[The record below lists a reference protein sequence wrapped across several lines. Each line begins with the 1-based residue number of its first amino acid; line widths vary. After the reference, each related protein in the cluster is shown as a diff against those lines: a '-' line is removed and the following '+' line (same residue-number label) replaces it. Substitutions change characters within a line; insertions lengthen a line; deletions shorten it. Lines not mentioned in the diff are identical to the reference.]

1 VIGACSR
8 KLSAEIVAKRSTTAR
23 YLSPAILSGALILVV
38 TCWLAFQIPK
48 GAIVQADELRT
59 AERSR
64 EMLLKGPWTV
74 YSNFA
79 PSFAKPPLQYW
90 LTAMTLPRFAN
101 PAIAVRVWPLLYTI
115 FAAAA
120 VGWLA
125 FLVDPT
131 RSWLILLAVAI
142 FISSPLILMEGCRG
156 LLDVGLTFF
165 TTLAIALAQLAR
177 VRPGWWLGVAI
188 ACWLGTIQKI
198 PLIFLIWLII
208 VLMRLRHPGDRI
220 LLRSRWLKASVILA
234 LVMTAIWP
242 SIQFVHYH
250 MPLARAFVG
259 DDFNE
264 LLLMAELTEKPS
276 IDIAWMIAGWLM
288 LAGGVF
294 LWRGRFHGPVME
306 LSLVLLATAGLF
318 LILNLRSIR
327 YFLPILPALSILLAL
342 LFHRALT
349 QKGKGR
355 TLALVLLLFFVS
367 SGFVYGRMR
376 INHRMQNEF
385 DEQQLAQKLGS
396 LQDEATTTL
405 LIKSSNLLFD
415 RFYLFYGR
423 LHFPLQKKTLEQLRQ
438 APIPPPVIGI
448 CSTEDFFELQ
458 KIYPQARIEQTS
470 DKSVCWRAGKL

>member
-8 KLSAEIVAKRSTTAR
+8 KLSAKIVSESNTTSR
-23 YLSPAILSGALILVV
+23 YLLPTILSGALILVV

-48 GAIVQADELRT
+48 GSIVQADELRT

-79 PSFAKPPLQYW
+79 PSYAKPPLQYW
-90 LTAMTLPRFAN
+90 LTALTLPRFAN

-120 VGWLA
+120 AGWLA

-131 RSWLILLAVAI
+131 RPWLILLAVAI

-156 LLDVGLTFF
+156 LLDLGLTFF

-177 VRPGWWLGVAI
+177 VRPGWWFGVAM

-198 PLIFLIWLII
+198 PLIFLIWFII
-208 VLMRLRHPGDRI
+208 VLIRLRHPGDRV

-234 LVMTAIWP
+234 IVMTAIWP

-250 MPLARAFVG
+250 MPLARAVVG

-276 IDIAWMIAGWLM
+276 IDIAWMMAGWIM

-294 LWRGRFHGPVME
+294 VWRGRFRGPVTE
-306 LSLVLLATAGLF
+306 LLMVLLATAGFF
-318 LILNLRSIR
+318 LILNFRSVR

-349 QKGKGR
+349 QEGKGR
-355 TLALVLLLFFVS
+355 TLALILLLFFVS

-376 INHRMQNEF
+376 INHRVQNEF

-396 LQDEATTTL
+396 LQNETTKTL

-423 LHFPLQKKTLEQLRQ
+423 LRFPLQKQTLEQLRQ
-438 APIPPPVIGI
+438 TPIPPPVIGI
-448 CSTEDFFELQ
+448 CSTEDFFALQ
-458 KIYPQARIEQTS
+458 KIYPQARIEQAS
-470 DKSVCWRAGKL
+470 DKSICWRAGTL

>member
-1 VIGACSR
+1 M
-8 KLSAEIVAKRSTTAR
+8 SAEIVSKSSTTSR

-90 LTAMTLPRFAN
+90 LTALTLPRCAN
-101 PAIAVRVWPLLYTI
+101 PSIAVRIWPLLYTI
-115 FAAAA
+115 FTAAA

-131 RSWLILLAVAI
+131 RPWLIPLAVAI
-142 FISSPLILMEGCRG
+142 FISCPLILMEGSRG

-177 VRPGWWLGVAI
+177 VRSGWWLGVAM
-188 ACWLGTIQKI
+188 ACWLGTLQKL

-208 VLMRLRHPGDRI
+208 VLIRLRHPGDRV
-220 LLRSRWLKASVILA
+220 LLRGRWLKAGVILA
-234 LVMTAIWP
+234 IVMTAIWP
-242 SIQFVHYH
+242 SIQFANYH

-264 LLLMAELTEKPS
+264 LLLTARLTGLS
-276 IDIAWMIAGWLM
+276 YIDVAWMIAGWLM

-294 LWRGRFHGPVME
+294 VWRGRFHGPVME
-306 LSLVLLATAGLF
+306 LSLVLLATAGSS
-318 LILNLRSIR
+318 LIFNFRSVR

-349 QKGKGR
+349 QEGKGR
-355 TLALVLLLFFVS
+355 TLALILLLFFVS

-396 LQDEATTTL
+396 LQNEATTTL
-405 LIKSSNLLFD
+405 LIQSSNLLFD

-423 LHFPLQKKTLEQLRQ
+423 LRFPLQKHTLEQLRQ
-438 APIPPPVIGI
+438 TPIPPPVIGI
-448 CSTEDFFELQ
+448 CSLEDFFALQ
-458 KIYPQARIEQTS
+458 KIYPQVRIELVS
-470 DKSVCWRAGKL
+470 DKSICWRAGRL